1 MFTGLVE
8 EMGTITSIAR
18 GEQSARIEI
27 EGDKVLSNLEI
38 GGSIAVNGVC
48 LTAIEISD
56 RRFIADVSQQTLQV
70 TSLGDI
76 KQGDKVNLE
85 RPVTFGSVMGG
96 HFVQGH
102 VDGVAILSAR
112 VPGDGWENVSFK
124 IPKSL
129 MEFIVAKGSI
139 TLDGVSLTVAELD
152 DADSAITVALIPET
166 LKVTTLGAAPVGAKV
181 NVEVDVLGKY
191 VARAI
196 AARLG
201 GTNVNE

>member
-8 EMGTITSIAR
+8 EMGTITKVVR
-18 GEQSARIEI
+18 GDQSARIEVAC
-27 EGDKVLSNLEI
+27 EKVLSNLTL

-48 LTAIEISD
+48 LTAVEINEG
-56 RRFIADVSQQTLQV
+56 RFSADVSWQTLQV
-70 TSLGDI
+70 TSLG
-76 KQGDKVNLE
+76 KAGQGGFVNLE
-85 RPVTFGSVMGG
+85 RPVSFGSAMGG

-102 VDGVAILSAR
+102 VDGVASLLSRA
-112 VPGDGWENVSFK
+112 PGDGWENVVFG

-129 MEFIVAKGSI
+129 MEFIVMKGSI

-152 DADSAITVALIPET
+152 DANSTITVALIPET
-166 LKVTTLGAAPVGAKV
+166 LRETTLGAATVGAKL

-196 AARLG
+196 AARMDG
-201 GTNVNE
+201 QK